1 MIVAG
6 ASVVF
11 MRYNLDSERNER
23 VNEVLDLSKLVVT
36 LVKASEF
43 KIDGGHTTSMVVV
56 LRLASKGVRRL
67 SLAVCASLP

>member
-11 MRYNLDSERNER
+11 MMYNSDSKRNER
-23 VNEVLDLSKLVVT
+23 VNGVLDLSKLVVT
-36 LVKASEF
+36 LVKASGF

-56 LRLASKGVRRL
+56 LMYVFQGVPL
-67 SLAVCASLP
+67 

>member
-11 MRYNLDSERNER
+11 MMYNLESERNER

-36 LVKASEF
+36 LVKASGF

-56 LRLASKGVRRL
+56 LMYVFQGVPL
-67 SLAVCASLP
+67 